1 MGRRQLNF
9 DIDNELYK
17 EFSKKCI
24 DIEKKKNEV
33 LIKLIKDFIKKK

>member
-1 MGRRQLNF
+1 MARRQLNF
-9 DIDNELYK
+9 DIENELYK